1 MDDELSMLLKTVIP
15 LAAAALVLLL
25 LYSFLPLWLF
35 ITVVIVAAAVAAI
48 PKTRNAVINAL
59 KPPADNASPAATPEN
74 SEKK

>member
-35 ITVVIVAAAVAAI
+35 AIVAVAAAVVAAI
-48 PKTRNAVINAL
+48 PKTRNAVKNAL
-59 KPPADNASPAATPEN
+59 KSSTGIEAQAQPPDS